1 MQQIYSILRQTARE
15 IAAAFPDPAFYRDFS
30 LPVTRSREMYR
41 ANPMV
46 RGLSVYVMEETR
58 SNLGHGLG
66 HAEKVALD
74 AGAIAGIEA
83 TRANLSDQAVDRLV
97 LLAHCAG
104 LLHDIR
110 RRHRQHAV
118 KGAEAAREKLTQDHL
133 LDQESIACIA
143 FAIRNHEAFKDAQ
156 QPASRECDILSG
168 SLYDADKFRWGPDN
182 FTHTV
187 WKMIE
192 AGPPP
197 SLSGFIRLYPQAL
210 EYIAAIK
217 NTFRTAVGRQYGPQ
231 FIDIGLEIGRELFR
245 KMESDFKDYLPEDAR
260 PDI

>member
-1 MQQIYSILRQTARE
+1 MQRIYSLLRQAARE
-15 IAAAFPDPAFYRDFS
+15 IAAAFPEPAFYRDFS
-30 LPVTRSREMYR
+30 SPVTRSREMYL

-46 RGLSVYVMEETR
+46 RRLSGYVREETR

-83 TRANLSDQAVDRLV
+83 ARADLPDQDVDRLIV
-97 LLAHCAG
+97 LAHCAG

-110 RRHRQHAV
+110 RRHRHHAA
-118 KGAEAAREKLTQDHL
+118 KGAETAREKLTHDHFL
-133 LDQESIACIA
+133 NEESIACIA
-143 FAIRNHEAFKDAQ
+143 FAIRNHEAFKDEQ
-156 QPASRECDILSG
+156 QPSSMEYGIISG

-192 AGPPP
+192 AAPPP
-197 SLSGFIRLYPQAL
+197 SLAGFIRLYPQAL

-217 NTFRTAVGRQYGPQ
+217 TTFRTSVGRQYGPQ

-245 KMESDFKDYLPEDAR
+245 RMESDFRDYLTEDV
-260 PDI
+260 